1 MAMKQILLATLLA
14 TSVSANGAEKFV
26 VQDIQIDGLQR
37 VALGAALLKM
47 PVRVG
52 DSVDSQDVANI
63 IKALYSSGNFEDVKV
78 LRDGN
83 TLMVQVKE
91 RPTIASV
98 SFSGNKA
105 IKEEQLKQNLE
116 ASSIRVGEALD
127 RTTLSNIEKGLEDFY
142 YSVGK
147 YNATVKA
154 VVTHYRATV
163 LTLSLSLLRAFP
175 LRSNRSTLSVTKC
188 LAMKSCC
195 HVLTSTLMSHGGTSL
210 RMISTRSKCWRV
222 ILKRCALTIWIAVI

>member
-1 MAMKQILLATLLA
+1 
-14 TSVSANGAEKFV
+14 
-26 VQDIQIDGLQR
+26 
-37 VALGAALLKM
+37 M

-116 ASSIRVGEALD
+116 ASSIRVGEAW
-127 RTTLSNIEKGLEDFY
+127 IERH
-142 YSVGK
+142 S
-147 YNATVKA
+147 A
-154 VVTHYRATV
+154 
-163 LTLSLSLLRAFP
+163 
-175 LRSNRSTLSVTKC
+175 
-188 LAMKSCC
+188 
-195 HVLTSTLMSHGGTSL
+195 
-210 RMISTRSKCWRV
+210 
-222 ILKRCALTIWIAVI
+222 ILKKA

>member
-1 MAMKQILLATLLA
+1 M
-14 TSVSANGAEKFV
+14 

-105 IKEEQLKQNLE
+105 IKEEQLKQ
-116 ASSIRVGEALD
+116 
-127 RTTLSNIEKGLEDFY
+127 TWK
-142 YSVGK
+142 
-147 YNATVKA
+147 
-154 VVTHYRATV
+154 
-163 LTLSLSLLRAFP
+163 LRA
-175 LRSNRSTLSVTKC
+175 SE
-188 LAMKSCC
+188 LAKPWIERHSA
-195 HVLTSTLMSHGGTSL
+195 
-210 RMISTRSKCWRV
+210 
-222 ILKRCALTIWIAVI
+222 ILKKA